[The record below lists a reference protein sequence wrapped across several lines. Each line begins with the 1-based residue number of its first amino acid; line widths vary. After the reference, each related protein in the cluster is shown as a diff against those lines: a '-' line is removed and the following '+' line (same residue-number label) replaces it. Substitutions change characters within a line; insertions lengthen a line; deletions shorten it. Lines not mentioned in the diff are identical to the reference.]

1 MASCFSSPERRQ
13 GSPRGT
19 SPERTAARPGTG
31 CATAVEAAFFSS
43 GSDAVLSP
51 RLCGLGSP
59 RSVSSAGTDARETP
73 SSRGRPPRAPS
84 PSSTTRSPRSTSPN
98 IFPDPPVRNPVR
110 VGGGFSDTPSRTR
123 EEAMSPEREEEV
135 YVSLTDPGDMS
146 SAEWG
151 DPHPL
156 MRHSIETKMA
166 GGQAKGPL
174 YANKWETSLRE
185 DLRAGVRPIG
195 RRRVASPEP
204 RENTASWDDSPPTR
218 PKPSNTKTE
227 LQKKSPPAESRGLSA
242 TASGSS
248 TPQAT
253 PAPAPSS
260 TTTTPATGGTTK
272 KAAGV
277 RSLYEEGIALDNQD
291 RLQRLSPPSSLMNA
305 ARSAFGN
312 TTAQAATTPTS
323 TLAPKP
329 VEPVSHPK
337 QPWNFAAGSPSR
349 AKVAGLPPTMGSQKK
364 DDAERKVARRL
375 DQGSAADSDSPRK
388 KMEKDTDSTVLPAFI
403 IICVALAILYML
415 GGGRILA
422 SIVDGPIAV
431 FVAAWLPAPSI
442 IRTVMARLGL
452 TFSRLFGGPGPLT
465 IRALRAAGLP
475 EFQGTAMGVIG
486 SMLKM
491 LESGIISLGHIAVI
505 SQAFNRIVDFMSNP
519 RRLTVLAAAYTAFT
533 WIRSMM
539 QNDETTGED
548 AKPTPATPPQP
559 PSITTTPASTTRA
572 QALLAHAK
580 AEGSLDS
587 MPATPKTPGA
597 AVAFEASTR
606 RRSRSASISEGQ
618 AAVYHSSAADQ
629 LEEMRTKMEAQRQ
642 SISKANGEEPS
653 SSSTEARG
661 PAITPTVPARR
672 PSVSA
677 TPEVSSQARDRAK
690 SMTDEMATALR
701 KRRESLNETPR
712 ENAPSSQQPRR
723 DSSESAGT
731 FAWKPVGPQ
740 KKATD
745 DELREALGMD
755 DADVDDGDSPPV
767 ATLTRPVAP
776 SPIASQSPAPL
787 PAFAAPT
794 PAPTPVSA
802 SLTSPTQGEQ
812 RPLSVAERRRQFAE
826 RAEAMKASA
835 SKAVAHRR
843 SIASPEEARRQM
855 EGARLSWSP
864 QGAKAIAVNVVRA
877 KLRLVIV
884 GAKNLMPRDR
894 SGSSDPYVEV
904 HYEGQ
909 MKKTKVVT
917 QNLNPMWMQELA
929 FDVTDENNEVLLR
942 VWDRDTLSKDDFLGE
957 TRFRVAD
964 FSGAAGADSS
974 QRDFTLQRGSSGR
987 SYVNDVSGTLTVRAT
1002 VMEV

>member
-1 MASCFSSPERRQ
+1 M
-13 GSPRGT
+13 
-19 SPERTAARPGTG
+19 
-31 CATAVEAAFFSS
+31 
-43 GSDAVLSP
+43 
-51 RLCGLGSP
+51 
-59 RSVSSAGTDARETP
+59 
-73 SSRGRPPRAPS
+73 
-84 PSSTTRSPRSTSPN
+84 
-98 IFPDPPVRNPVR
+98 
-110 VGGGFSDTPSRTR
+110 
-123 EEAMSPEREEEV
+123 
-135 YVSLTDPGDMS
+135 
-146 SAEWG
+146 
-151 DPHPL
+151 
-156 MRHSIETKMA
+156 
-166 GGQAKGPL
+166 
-174 YANKWETSLRE
+174 
-185 DLRAGVRPIG
+185 
-195 RRRVASPEP
+195 
-204 RENTASWDDSPPTR
+204 PPT
-218 PKPSNTKTE
+218 
-227 LQKKSPPAESRGLSA
+227 
-242 TASGSS
+242 
-248 TPQAT
+248 
-253 PAPAPSS
+253 
-260 TTTTPATGGTTK
+260 
-272 KAAGV
+272 
-277 RSLYEEGIALDNQD
+277 I
-291 RLQRLSPPSSLMNA
+291 
-305 ARSAFGN
+305 
-312 TTAQAATTPTS
+312 
-323 TLAPKP
+323 
-329 VEPVSHPK
+329 
-337 QPWNFAAGSPSR
+337 
-349 AKVAGLPPTMGSQKK
+349 GSQKK

-452 TFSRLFGGPGPLT
+452 AFSRLFGGPGPLT

-475 EFQGTAMGVIG
+475 EFQGTTMGVIG

-618 AAVYHSSAADQ
+618 AAVYRSSAADE

-767 ATLTRPVAP
+767 DKALRSFRKRHPSIAMAASDVIPDVNSMDALRAALGMEADESAPSPPAASLPVATLTRPVAP

-787 PAFAAPT
+787 PAFAVPT

-802 SLTSPTQGEQ
+802 SLASPTQGEQ

-904 HYEGQ
+904 HIEGQ